1 MIANDAALHSAV
13 DADTLESLDEGTVVE
28 LLSFRYRYLLD
39 AGFPTTSA
47 LMLATRTDRSLE
59 QIVSSFTEPV
69 GAAA

>member
-1 MIANDAALHSAV
+1 MIANDAALRTAV

-39 AGFPTTSA
+39 AGFPTASA
-47 LMLATRTDRSLE
+47 LMLATRTDRSLT
-59 QIVSSFTEPV
+59 QIVSSFTGSV